1 MSGAQKEGKDFYLA
15 IEKFARNAMNQLK
28 MHHEIGKELL
38 HLVDVFSKREKELR
52 VQLREILSRWVREDL
67 QDKIFEEQLH
77 KNKTDELIDDYYDI
91 ENIAPEHSALWGG
104 ASLSDYLKKYP
115 LCDLVSRSY
124 PLVSMKNWWFTR
136 GFCSTTAK

>member
-1 MSGAQKEGKDFYLA
+1 MK
-15 IEKFARNAMNQLK
+15 QLK

-38 HLVDVFSKREKELR
+38 HLVEVFSKREKELR
-52 VQLREILSRWVREDL
+52 VQLRDILSRWVREDL

-104 ASLSDYLKKYP
+104 ASLADYLRKYP
-115 LCDLVSRSY
+115 SFDSASKSCPSAST
-124 PLVSMKNWWFTR
+124 KGWWSTR
-136 GFCSTTAK
+136 GFYSTMAK